1 MELVLVGSGSGAG
14 LFGHSFL
21 KVGQEAIDFTTPNA
35 KNESAWLLGALGGA
49 NKARLRVA
57 PYKTRE
63 YAYTHKEARNLYIID
78 LNLSSEQEARL
89 VTTARARAKTP
100 KPYGFFRANCAGEI
114 LDLLAS
120 AGVKTRQNYLYTAP
134 LDLVR
139 ALNLEQNAAQKIQ
152 AKKNVFYEQRARL
165 SASDKHCVD
174 LALSGQDACLDTAP
188 RESTKAALAFLDAA
202 GGDLALKVR
211 LVKRAITFSDENK
224 SARLDELRVFRRLGV
239 SAGAGGANAGVGWDA
254 GVLFT
259 PYYSEQKEQNSLQKI
274 ELFSLHLRRKGFARL
289 EVFRVLKENGFD
301 LYFKDT
307 SGEFA
312 LGVARAGGKFCPY
325 LDLSGGLVFKPF
337 AAQPFLWLGGVAGDG
352 GGRRLGALLYVKAG
366 VQTSLWRLDLKAFRK
381 EYLPRGFGALG
392 SSADLSANILHAKL
406 EVIPRLF
413 FELDLTSRHHRAH
426 HAHHAHGCSG
436 DPYRAND
443 DLNLAINLLF

>member
-1 MELVLVGSGSGAG
+1 MLVSSGSGAG

-21 KVGQEAIDFTTPNA
+21 KLEQGQEQKAIDFTASNA
-35 KNESAWLLGALGGA
+35 SSSAGLWGLSGT
-49 NKARLRVA
+49 ARLHIA

-78 LNLSSEQEARL
+78 LNLSRQQEARL
-89 VTTARARAKTP
+89 VAVAAARAKTP
-100 KPYGFFRANCAGEI
+100 KPYGFFKANCAGEI

-120 AGVKTRQNYLYTAP
+120 AGVKTRQNYLYIAP

-139 ALNLEQNAAQKIQ
+139 ALNVEQGAAQKIQ

-188 RESTKAALAFLDAA
+188 RESTKAALAFLDAT

-211 LVKRAITFSDENK
+211 LVKRAITFIDENK

-239 SAGAGGANAGVGWDA
+239 SAGGANAGADA

-274 ELFSLHLRRKGFARL
+274 ELFSLHLRRRGFARL

-337 AAQPFLWLGGVAGDG
+337 AAQPFLWLGTVAGNG
-352 GGRRLGALLYVKAG
+352 GGRRLGALLYAKAG
-366 VQTSLWRLDLKAFRK
+366 VQASLWRLDLKAFRK

-392 SSADLSANILHAKL
+392 SSTDLSANILHAKL
-406 EVIPRLF
+406 EVMPRLF
-413 FELDLTSRHHRAH
+413 FELDLTSRHHR
-426 HAHHAHGCSG
+426 HAHHARGCSG
-436 DPYRAND
+436 DPCHAND